1 MTSWCNNLELLIK
14 SRTSLIW
21 IKTKEEER
29 LEKILHFLCERLNI
43 RRFVSWDIVS
53 GIKGSLTSTF
63 SVLIVVVVPVT
74 FKLPLTVTSPD
85 EVISEAFILP
95 DVILPEVMRLISE

>member
-43 RRFVSWDIVS
+43 RRYVSWDIVS
-53 GIKGSLTSTF
+53 GIKGSLNEEGKF
-63 SVLIVVVVPVT
+63 SNNPLGVLNWL
-74 FKLPLTVTSPD
+74 K
-85 EVISEAFILP
+85 EQRSE
-95 DVILPEVMRLISE
+95 